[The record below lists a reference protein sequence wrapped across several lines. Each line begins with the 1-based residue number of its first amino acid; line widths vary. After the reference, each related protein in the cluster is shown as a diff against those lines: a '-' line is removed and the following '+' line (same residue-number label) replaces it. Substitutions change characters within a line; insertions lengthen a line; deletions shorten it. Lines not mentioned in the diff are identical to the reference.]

1 MTFRKNPDAKGA
13 KRIAKLDLADFE
25 EGQKVVAVVKKV
37 EMYGM
42 FLRIEDS
49 NVSGLCHKSE
59 VSRIV
64 YEALHANSFRYPMTR
79 KRTSVQR

>member
-1 MTFRKNPDAKGA
+1 MTLRKNPDAKGA
-13 KRIAKLDLADFE
+13 KRVAKLDLADFE

-37 EMYGM
+37 EVYGM

-59 VSRIV
+59 VSQIV
-64 YEALHANSFRYPMTR
+64 YKASHADPFRYPMTR
-79 KRTSVQR
+79 KRTSVRR